1 MPAYQVHDCVSS
13 EGKDG
18 YDGAMNHDPILAAL
32 DELKAGMTGMTT
44 RIDRLEAGKTA
55 RMDRLEAG
63 MTTRIDR
70 LEAGMTT
77 RIDRLEA
84 GQIATRV
91 DLMERMD
98 RLQDSLTAGRDDIGV
113 NMGAVDAMQRANDN
127 TRELVRAQGEQ
138 MTVMWRQ
145 LKNLEAKVR
154 EITGDP

>member
-44 RIDRLEAGKTA
+44 RIDRLEAGQTA
-55 RMDRLEAG
+55 RM
-63 MTTRIDR
+63 DR

-98 RLQDSLTAGRDDIGV
+98 RLQDSLTAVRDDIGV

-145 LKNLEAKVR
+145 LKNLEANVR